1 MKKSLLS
8 ESSFVRAIGIEPTCL
23 AAPDP
28 KSGASASF
36 ATPALKWSFIFS
48 MAALQIQG
56 GDANVRAFDEK
67 IKNTCFCVNSFKM
80 ETVAAI
86 PKYNLSEDQ
95 EKKLILREYRA
106 LLRSMKPKLKPGDKE
121 LVRMAFEMAAD
132 AHKTMRRKS
141 GEPYILHPL
150 AVARICVEEIGLGVR
165 STICSL
171 LHDTVED
178 TDISLEDI
186 ERQFGNEIA
195 RIVDGLTKISTVIDV
210 NASQQAENFKKI
222 LLTLTDDPRVI
233 LIKLAD
239 RLHNMRTLE
248 SMKREKQ
255 LKIASETVYVYAP
268 LAHRMGL
275 YTIKTEMED
284 LAMKYMEPDTYKE
297 IARKLSE
304 TRRERTRYINEF
316 IRPIREKMEKAEFNF
331 EIYGRPKS
339 IHSIWN
345 KMKKKG
351 VSFEEV
357 YDLFAIRV
365 ILNSPPEREKEDCW
379 KVYSMITDEYTP
391 SPERLRD
398 WLSNPKSNGYEA
410 LHTTVMGP
418 QGKWVE
424 VQIRTKRMNEIAEKG
439 LAAHWKY
446 KEGTA
451 DESRFDKWFHQ
462 IREAL
467 QSQDADTVDFLQDFK
482 TSFLAE
488 EIYVYTP
495 KGDVKMLPVGST
507 ALDFAF
513 AIHSAVGA
521 RCIGA
526 KVNHKL
532 VPLSHKLRSGDQIEI
547 ITSNK
552 QKPSEDWLN
561 IVVTAKAKS
570 KIKDALKEEKRK
582 IAEDGKYF
590 VQRKLEAIG
599 AAYQQHNIDI
609 LTEFYKQP
617 STLDFFYQVATKSI
631 DLKELKDFH
640 ILGDK
645 LEAPKPQRPHIEIK
659 TDQQLHTDF
668 NKKDAELIIF
678 GESSDRILYNLANCC
693 KPIPGDDVF
702 GFVTTGKGL
711 TIHRTNC
718 PNASKLLANYGH
730 RVVKT
735 KWAKNKE
742 ISFLTGLNIIG
753 LDDVGVV
760 HKITNLISGE
770 MKINIGALSIEAK
783 EGIFRGSFK
792 VFVHDKEE
800 LDELVHRL
808 KSLSGI
814 HAVERFDAELV

>member
-1 MKKSLLS
+1 
-8 ESSFVRAIGIEPTCL
+8 
-23 AAPDP
+23 
-28 KSGASASF
+28 
-36 ATPALKWSFIFS
+36 
-48 MAALQIQG
+48 
-56 GDANVRAFDEK
+56 
-67 IKNTCFCVNSFKM
+67 M
-80 ETVAAI
+80 ETVAKT
-86 PKYNLSEDQ
+86 PKYNLNEEQ
-95 EKKLILREYRA
+95 ERKLILREYRS
-106 LLRSMKPKLKPGDKE
+106 LMRSLKAKIKPGDKD
-121 LVRMAFEMAAD
+121 LLRIAFEMSVD

-150 AVARICVEEIGLGVR
+150 AVAKICVEEIGLGVR

-186 ERQFGNEIA
+186 EREFGQEIA
-195 RIVDGLTKISTVIDV
+195 RIVDGLTKISNVIDI

-222 LLTLTDDPRVI
+222 LMTLTDDPRVI

-255 LKIASETVYVYAP
+255 LKISSETVYVYAP

-275 YTIKTEMED
+275 YNIKTEMED
-284 LAMKYMEPDTYKE
+284 LAMKYMEPEIYKD
-297 IARKLSE
+297 IAQKLAE
-304 TRRERTRYINEF
+304 TKRERSKYINEF
-316 IRPIREKMEKAEFNF
+316 IRPLKDKLDKGNFKF

-339 IHSIWN
+339 IHSISN

-351 VSFEEV
+351 VDFEEV

-365 ILNSPPEREKEDCW
+365 LLDSPPEREKEDCW

-446 KEGTA
+446 KEGPG
-451 DESRFDKWFHQ
+451 DESRFDKWFQQ
-462 IREAL
+462 IREMIG
-467 QSQDADTVDFLQDFK
+467 SQDTDSIDFLQDFK

-495 KGDVKMLPVGST
+495 KGDVKMLPIGST

-513 AIHSAVGA
+513 AIHSAIGVKT
-521 RCIGA
+521 IGA

-532 VPLSHKLRSGDQIEI
+532 VPISHKLRSGDQIEI

-552 QKPSEDWLN
+552 QKPSEDWLSF
-561 IVVTAKAKS
+561 IVTAKARS
-570 KIKDALKEEKRK
+570 RIKDALKEEKKK
-582 IAEDGKYF
+582 IADEGKYTI
-590 VQRKLEAIG
+590 QRKLEGIG
-599 AAYQQHNIDI
+599 ATFNQHNIDE
-609 LTEFYKQP
+609 LVQWYKLN
-617 STLDFFYQVATKSI
+617 SHLDLFYQVSIKNI
-631 DLKELKDFH
+631 DLKEIKEFKVV
-640 ILGDK
+640 GDK
-645 LEAPKPQRPHIEIK
+645 IEAPRPVK
-659 TDQQLHTDF
+659 TVHEFKQDTIPHHQTLG
-668 NKKDAELIIF
+668 KKDAELIIF
-678 GESSDRILYNLANCC
+678 GESSDKIVYNLANCC

-702 GFVTTGKGL
+702 GFITTGKGL
-711 TIHRTNC
+711 TIHRINC
-718 PNASKLLANYGH
+718 PNAAKLLANYGH

-742 ISFLTGLNIIG
+742 ISFLTGLKIVG
-753 LDDVGVV
+753 MDDVGVV
-760 HKITNLISGE
+760 NKTTSLISGDL
-770 MKINIGALSIEAK
+770 KINIAALTIEAK
-783 EGIFRGSFK
+783 EGLFK
-792 VFVHDKEE
+792 GNIRLYVHDKEE
-800 LDELVHRL
+800 LETLVQSL
-808 KSLSGI
+808 KNLSGI
-814 HAVERFDAELV
+814 ESVERYDTEDIV

>member
-1 MKKSLLS
+1 M
-8 ESSFVRAIGIEPTCL
+8 
-23 AAPDP
+23 D
-28 KSGASASF
+28 
-36 ATPALKWSFIFS
+36 
-48 MAALQIQG
+48 
-56 GDANVRAFDEK
+56 
-67 IKNTCFCVNSFKM
+67 
-80 ETVAAI
+80 TVAAT
-86 PKYNLSEDQ
+86 PKYNLNEEQ

-106 LLRSMKPKLKPGDKE
+106 LLRSLKPKLKPGDKE
-121 LVRMAFEMAAD
+121 LIRHAFEMAAE

-150 AVARICVEEIGLGVR
+150 AVAQICVEEIGLGVR
-165 STICSL
+165 STICAL

-178 TDISLEDI
+178 TDISLEDVQR
-186 ERQFGNEIA
+186 EFGLEIA
-195 RIVDGLTKISTVIDV
+195 RIVDGLTKISNVIDV

-275 YTIKTEMED
+275 YNIKTELED
-284 LAMKYMEPDTYKE
+284 LAMKYLELDTYKE
-297 IARKLSE
+297 IARKLAE
-304 TRRERTRYINEF
+304 TKRERTRYINEF
-316 IRPIREKMEKAEFNF
+316 IRPIKEKLEKGSYQF
-331 EIYGRPKS
+331 EIQGRPKS

-357 YDLFAIRV
+357 YDLFAIRI
-365 ILNSPPEREKEDCW
+365 ILDSPPEKEKQDCW
-379 KVYSMITDEYTP
+379 SVYSMITDEYTP

-398 WLSNPKSNGYEA
+398 WLSNPKNNGYEA

-424 VQIRTKRMNEIAEKG
+424 VQIRTRRMNEIAEKG

-446 KEGTA
+446 KEDTS
-451 DESRFDKWFHQ
+451 DESRFDKWFQQ
-462 IREAL
+462 IREVL
-467 QSQDADTVDFLQDFK
+467 NTQDTDSIDFLQDFK

-488 EIYVYTP
+488 DIYVYTP

-513 AIHSAVGA
+513 SIHSAVGSQ
-521 RCIGA
+521 CIGA

-532 VPLSHKLRSGDQIEI
+532 VPISHKLRSGDQVEI
-547 ITSNK
+547 ITSGK
-552 QKPSEDWLN
+552 QKPSEDWLGF
-561 IVVTAKAKS
+561 VVTAKAKA
-570 KIKDALKEEKRK
+570 KIKDALKEVKRG
-582 IAEDGKYF
+582 IAEEGKYTL
-590 VQRKLEAIG
+590 QRKLEGMG
-599 AAYQQHNIDI
+599 ASYSQHNIDE
-609 LTEFYKQP
+609 LTNFYKFN
-617 STLDFFYQVATKSI
+617 SSLDLFYAIAVKSI
-631 DLKELKDFH
+631 DLKELKEFQL
-640 ILGDK
+640 LGDR
-645 LEAPKPQRPHIEIK
+645 LEMPRPVRVPVEPKSDAGLS
-659 TDQQLHTDF
+659 TLA
-668 NKKDAELIIF
+668 KKDTELIIF
-678 GESSDRILYNLANCC
+678 GESSDKIMYTLANCC

-718 PNASKLLANYGH
+718 PNAAKLMANYGH
-730 RVVKT
+730 RIVKT

-742 ISFLTGLNIIG
+742 ISFLTGLKIVGI
-753 LDDVGVV
+753 DDVGVI

-770 MKINIGALSIEAK
+770 MKINISALTVEAI
-783 EGIFRGSFK
+783 EGIFHGNIK

-800 LDELVHRL
+800 LDELVQKLLR
-808 KSLSGI
+808 LSGI
-814 HAVERFDAELV
+814 QRVDRYDTEKE